1 MLWGFILEIMKNK
14 SQVIRFCIVG
24 TLNAAITY
32 LALWLLPLLGLS
44 TSASNK
50 IGYVVVL
57 VHSFI
62 WSKLWIFKSTGTNIM
77 KESALFVLAFIAAY
91 MLQFFS
97 FDTLL
102 AIGFNKYLANLVSL
116 FVFGATNFLMNKL
129 LTFRTRQ

>member
-1 MLWGFILEIMKNK
+1 MLWGFILATMKNK

-57 VHSFI
+57 VHSFV
-62 WSKLWIFKSTGTNIM
+62 WSKLWIFKSNGSNIM
-77 KESALFVLAFIAAY
+77 KESALFVLAFVAAY

-102 AIGFNKYLANLVSL
+102 ALGFNKYLANLISL
-116 FVFGATNFLMNKL
+116 FVFGATNFFMNKL